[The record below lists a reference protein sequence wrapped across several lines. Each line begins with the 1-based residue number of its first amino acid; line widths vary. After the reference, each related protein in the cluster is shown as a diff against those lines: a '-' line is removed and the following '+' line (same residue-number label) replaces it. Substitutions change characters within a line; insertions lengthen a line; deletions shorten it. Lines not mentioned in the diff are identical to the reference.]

1 MATKRSKAGASEE
14 AGSKRKSG
22 SIKKAGSTRK
32 PRSTKKAGST
42 RKPRSTKKADSTG
55 PSARTRKKPAPD
67 LPNADAH
74 DDGERVGTE
83 AAEPIVDGVTELISA
98 AFGVGAS
105 TARAFAR
112 ATAGEH
118 EVEKPQSDRP
128 LDEMVH
134 YIVASI
140 TNVVRLFGS
149 AISGAV
155 GLDDEQEAGQDPAG
169 APARAT
175 SPNPPADG
183 GLRTSVPTVAR
194 GGTLRVPLSIEN
206 PGPEPMDGLA
216 VRVGEVAVENAGPGQ
231 MLATSAVRF
240 EPQTLNI
247 APHDFEKLTVFV
259 DTEPDTAT
267 GTYALDVQI
276 GSEAHLA
283 HLHFSVVGPPLGQ
296 EASG

>member
-22 SIKKAGSTRK
+22 S
-32 PRSTKKAGST
+32 TKKAGST
-42 RKPRSTKKADSTG
+42 RKPKSTKKADSTG
-55 PSARTRKKPAPD
+55 ASARTRKKPAPD
-67 LPNADAH
+67 LPDAEAN
-74 DDGERVGTE
+74 DDGERAGTE

-105 TARAFAR
+105 AARAFAL
-112 ATAGEH
+112 ATAGER

-134 YIVASI
+134 YIAASI

-149 AISGAV
+149 AVSGVV

-175 SPNPPADG
+175 SPDPPADG
-183 GLRTSVPTVAR
+183 GRRTSVPTVVR

-247 APHDFEKLTVFV
+247 APRDFEKLTVFV

-283 HLHFSVVGPPLGQ
+283 HLHFSVVEPPSGQ